1 MMMGLGEGTEDA
13 DAAVADEE
21 EKDILKHHHYFV
33 DKHLTLKILLSIIV
47 KNFKATTQIIFHIL
61 KKRFSLCQEE

>member
-1 MMMGLGEGTEDA
+1 MKMIMMMGLGEGTEDA

-33 DKHLTLKILLSIIV
+33 DKHLTLVGSDYDYQGRTSSPKYW
-47 KNFKATTQIIFHIL
+47 
-61 KKRFSLCQEE
+61 

>member
-1 MMMGLGEGTEDA
+1 MKMIMMMGLEEGTEDD
-13 DAAVADEE
+13 DAVVDDE

-47 KNFKATTQIIFHIL
+47 KNFKARTKFQI
-61 KKRFSLCQEE
+61 S

>member
-1 MMMGLGEGTEDA
+1 MIMMMGLGEGTEDA
-13 DAAVADEE
+13 DAADEE